1 MSNEEIVSIRERLVR
16 IETTLEHVAGIIED
30 IQTRRRG
37 SIVLPIAIVV
47 ALVEAATNIVGRMIS

>member
-16 IETTLEHVAGIIED
+16 IETTLEHVADVIED
-30 IQTRRRG
+30 LQTRRRG

-47 ALVEAATNIVGRMIS
+47 ALVEAATNIIGRMVS